1 MKQLTRKLPRPGIG
15 YEVFSSYS
23 SLNSFSCRSLR
34 ISAISA
40 RTVSGVTICWL
51 IGMVTPLILM
61 LIGAPTEMKMS
72 EAFFSAIS
80 SSSRFI
86 AMVLPP
92 RELACRQSP
101 RSSSLMP
108 VLARVFAST
117 RLTITAQ

>member
-1 MKQLTRKLPRPGIG
+1 M
-15 YEVFSSYS
+15 
-23 SLNSFSCRSLR
+23 SCRSLR

-51 IGMVTPLILM
+51 IGIVTPLILM
-61 LIGAPTEMKMS
+61 LIGAPTEMNMS

-86 AMVLPP
+86 AMVVVP
-92 RELACRQSP
+92 RDRACSAAQSP
-101 RSSSLMP
+101 RSSSLML

-117 RLTITAQ
+117 CLTMTAQ